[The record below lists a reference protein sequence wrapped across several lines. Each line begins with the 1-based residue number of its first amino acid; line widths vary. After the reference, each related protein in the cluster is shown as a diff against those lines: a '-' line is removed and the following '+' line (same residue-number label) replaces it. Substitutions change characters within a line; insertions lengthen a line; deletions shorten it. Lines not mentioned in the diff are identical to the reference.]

1 MNRRKRKAL
10 LKMAVDGSNDY
21 MDKLVITVRFHPV
34 FVSDLLPLNFHD
46 YFYEYYECSAQFEK
60 AEAFFYHIVWE
71 VFNEYG
77 FICWNAGDS
86 LHESIM
92 DAEFKY
98 RFKNLLRFVMIREKM
113 FTMNPLAHNS
123 IKEQEPKCIIVG
135 KMRVKTYEEA
145 EELIRQWL
153 NGEKAKMEKF
163 NHIGNAE
170 EEVLDHEKRNA
181 NKNKRV

>member
-21 MDKLVITVRFHPV
+21 MDKLVITVRFHQV
-34 FVSDLLPLNFHD
+34 FVSDLLPLNFYD

-98 RFKNLLRFVMIREKM
+98 RFKKPASVCDDRGEDVYDESLCAKQYKRTRAKVHHRRQNAGKNIRRSGRIDKAMAEWRKSE
-113 FTMNPLAHNS
+113 N
-123 IKEQEPKCIIVG
+123 G
-135 KMRVKTYEEA
+135 KV
-145 EELIRQWL
+145 
-153 NGEKAKMEKF
+153 
-163 NHIGNAE
+163 
-170 EEVLDHEKRNA
+170 
-181 NKNKRV
+181 